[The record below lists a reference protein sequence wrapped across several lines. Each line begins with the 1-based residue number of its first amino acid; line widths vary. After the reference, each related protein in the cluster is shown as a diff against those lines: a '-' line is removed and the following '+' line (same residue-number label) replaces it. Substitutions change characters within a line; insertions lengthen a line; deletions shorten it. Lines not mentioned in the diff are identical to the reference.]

1 MSLIKDTVIEA
12 IRRMPEDVTIKDIVK
27 EIISIGIV
35 LESLGSEGE
44 TISTDE
50 VLKKVYECKKNE
62 KFNQKIETIY
72 LTLKKESDKM
82 WEELS
87 KIKYYG
93 DVRCSKCGS
102 TDIFPCY
109 IEKKD
114 EGEDVT
120 FQCH

>member
-50 VLKKVYECKKNE
+50 VLKKVDECKKNE